1 MRDQTDPFPSNT
13 VRLRVSSQ
21 TVARID
27 ALVEA
32 GRAPTRQ
39 SVVDW
44 AISVFFDGSPQ
55 TLAEEIRQLR
65 KLQAFSIY
73 LGAGALKEQLDQ
85 ADQLNTRAMANAL
98 VEEGIDDPLYILN
111 ALGFADSSDGSGS

>member
-1 MRDQTDPFPSNT
+1 M
-13 VRLRVSSQ
+13 
-21 TVARID
+21 
-27 ALVEA
+27 
-32 GRAPTRQ
+32 
-39 SVVDW
+39 
-44 AISVFFDGSPQ
+44 
-55 TLAEEIRQLR
+55 R